1 MERRVL
7 LRQTLQ
13 LLKLP
18 LSLLKIL
25 LLPVPPQVSL
35 YLVNLLLKFILTDL
49 GIPLL
54 LSRFLLLLC
63 GLQPRLALHAGV
75 LGRRAVRRVNL
86 HTDTK

>member
-13 LLKLP
+13 LLKSP

-25 LLPVPPQVSL
+25 LLPLPPQVSL

-54 LSRFLLLLC
+54 LSHFLLLLC
-63 GLQPRLALHAGV
+63 GLQPRLALHVGV
-75 LGRRAVRRVNL
+75 LDRRSERYVSL